1 MDFGLKFEV
10 IKALQKALNE
20 FLRIVGGG
28 VQESHPQAS
37 AAVKRRFLK
46 QSINPLL
53 IRLFKVYSFPENI
66 ASTKFESPI

>member
-28 VQESHPQAS
+28 YKNRIR
-37 AAVKRRFLK
+37 KRQLRLK
-46 QSINPLL
+46 GD
-53 IRLFKVYSFPENI
+53 F
-66 ASTKFESPI
+66 

>member
-28 VQESHPQAS
+28 GTRIAS
-37 AAVKRRFLK
+37 ASV
-46 QSINPLL
+46 SCG
-53 IRLFKVYSFPENI
+53 
-66 ASTKFESPI
+66 

>member
-28 VQESHPQAS
+28 GGGKRIAS
-37 AAVKRRFLK
+37 AVVRRG
-46 QSINPLL
+46 
-53 IRLFKVYSFPENI
+53 
-66 ASTKFESPI
+66 